1 MIIKIKSRWL
11 NAYFRT
17 RRSQNRLRVDH
28 DFDDDEIEGLIQASE
43 QEIQGVSGYG
53 KANAFIKVMHFT
65 TYVINQ
71 VGHHYENRSTTS
83 QFAKHNVAP
92 SSLALIQ
99 SLRGAYALWKSEGSN
114 IE

>member
-1 MIIKIKSRWL
+1 MLTLELEEVK
-11 NAYFRT
+11 
-17 RRSQNRLRVDH
+17 NRLRVDH

-43 QEIQGVSGYG
+43 QEIQGAVSGYG
-53 KANAFIKVMHFT
+53 KADEFYKGNAL
-65 TYVINQ
+65 YNLAVINQ

-114 IE
+114 IG

>member
-1 MIIKIKSRWL
+1 MLTLELEEVK
-11 NAYFRT
+11 
-17 RRSQNRLRVDH
+17 NRLRVDH

-43 QEIQGVSGYG
+43 QEIQGAVSGYG
-53 KANAFIKVMHFT
+53 KADEFYKRNAL
-65 TYVINQ
+65 YNLAVINQ

>member
-1 MIIKIKSRWL
+1 MLTLELEEVK
-11 NAYFRT
+11 
-17 RRSQNRLRVDH
+17 NRLRVDH
-28 DFDDDEIEGLIQASE
+28 DFDDDEILGLIQASE
-43 QEIQGVSGYG
+43 QEIQGAISGYG
-53 KANAFIKVMHFT
+53 KADKFYKGNAL
-65 TYVINQ
+65 YNLAVINQ

-83 QFAKHNVAP
+83 QFDKHNVAP

>member
-1 MIIKIKSRWL
+1 MLTLELEEVK
-11 NAYFRT
+11 
-17 RRSQNRLRVDH
+17 NRLRVDH
-28 DFDDDEIEGLIQASE
+28 NFDDDEIEGLIQASE
-43 QEIQGVSGYG
+43 QEIQGAVSGYG
-53 KANAFIKVMHFT
+53 KADEFYKSNAL
-65 TYVINQ
+65 YNLAVINQ

>member
-1 MIIKIKSRWL
+1 MLTLELEEVK
-11 NAYFRT
+11 
-17 RRSQNRLRVDH
+17 NRLRVDH

-43 QEIQGVSGYG
+43 QEIQGAVSGYG
-53 KANAFIKVMHFT
+53 KANAFYKGNAL
-65 TYVINQ
+65 YNLAVINQ

-99 SLRGAYALWKSEGSN
+99 SLRGAYALWKSEDSN

>member
-1 MIIKIKSRWL
+1 MLTLELEEVK
-11 NAYFRT
+11 
-17 RRSQNRLRVDH
+17 NRLRVDH
-28 DFDDDEIEGLIQASE
+28 DFDDDEILGLIQASE
-43 QEIQGVSGYG
+43 QEIQGAVSGYG
-53 KANAFIKVMHFT
+53 KANAFYKGNAL
-65 TYVINQ
+65 YNLAVINQ

-83 QFAKHNVAP
+83 QFAKHNVAS

>member
-1 MIIKIKSRWL
+1 MLTLELENVKSR
-11 NAYFRT
+11 
-17 RRSQNRLRVDH
+17 LRIDH
-28 DFDDDEIEGLIQASE
+28 DFDDDEIEGLIQASK
-43 QEIQGVSGYG
+43 QEIQGAVSGYA
-53 KANAFIKVMHFT
+53 KADEFYKGNAL
-65 TYVINQ
+65 YNLAVINQ